1 VTDDEILA
9 FVQRSISSV
18 WALELLLL
26 LRREPRRSWAH
37 GELVRE
43 LRSSDAIVT
52 EAAASLRT
60 AGFVAAEPGGI
71 YRYAPASPELDH
83 IAAQIEATHAERPL
97 SLAKAI
103 MSAPND
109 KLRIFADA
117 FKLKDQ

>member
-9 FVQRSISSV
+9 FVQKSISSV

-26 LRREPRRSWAH
+26 LRREPRRSWGH

-60 AGFVAAEPGGI
+60 VGFVAAEPGGL
-71 YRYAPASPELDH
+71 YSYAPASPELDH
-83 IAAQIEATHAERPL
+83 IAAQIEATHAARPL